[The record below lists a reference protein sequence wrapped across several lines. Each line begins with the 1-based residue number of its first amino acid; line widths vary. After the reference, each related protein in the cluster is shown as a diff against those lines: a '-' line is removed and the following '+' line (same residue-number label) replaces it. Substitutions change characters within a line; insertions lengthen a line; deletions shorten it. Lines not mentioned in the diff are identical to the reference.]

1 MFKDGINFSTNAMQC
16 TLSMYLWNVIKRFR
30 ETEIIITLNNS
41 RVHKLIAWGQQ
52 NSTFFSLYLQL
63 IQQQR
68 GPNFDQF

>member
-1 MFKDGINFSTNAMQC
+1 MKCNV
-16 TLSMYLWNVIKRFR
+16 LSMYLWNMIKRFR
-30 ETEIIITLNNS
+30 ETEIIIALNNS
-41 RVHKLIAWGQQ
+41 RVHKLIAWRQQ